1 MSHFLTRE
9 YLDHFL
15 ESLSSVLQDSGES
28 FTIRFIHVVDCACNS
43 FSGLTS
49 ASPDIRVP
57 ELIAAQLFVFLE

>member
-9 YLDHFL
+9 YIDHFL
-15 ESLSSVLQDSGES
+15 KSLFSVLQDSGKS
-28 FTIRFIHVVDCACNS
+28 FAVRFIDVVDCACNS

-57 ELIAAQLFVFLE
+57 S